1 MPIALAKHKL
11 LRVHLTAWLI
21 AAEQSKIK
29 TGAGKI
35 KAGYSLAREQPAGQV
50 NKFFG
55 ESIPIV
61 LRKPCRVFAALHRQK
76 KRKAIIL
83 YLRCFARGRKRDYYI
98 NAPRLQYVLSNIFAV

>member
-1 MPIALAKHKL
+1 MARLHTKCSCYESDFACFFYTDCGKL
-11 LRVHLTAWLI
+11 IAWLR

-61 LRKPCRVFAALHRQK
+61 LRKSCRVFAALHRQK

-83 YLRCFARGRKRDYYI
+83 YLRCSARG
-98 NAPRLQYVLSNIFAV
+98 AQA